1 MQRIRRTFLNAAL
14 GRGPVALVA
23 PLVASY
29 PLITLVLSF
38 VFLKHEH
45 IGPQLVAAVAVIVG
59 GVVLL
64 IIA

>member
-1 MQRIRRTFLNAAL
+1 MLSLYAAV

-29 PLITLVLSF
+29 PLVTLLLSF

-45 IGPQLVAAVAVIVG
+45 IGSRLVGAVAIIVG